1 MVRLHPA
8 VTLVPGAFVVAMAA
22 LFVVAAGDRSGIA
35 PGARVGLADA
45 AVSGSVAGAALSA
58 SPSPTRVMRV
68 TATWYVCPPP
78 ATAARRRPP
87 SRQLACRRPTLRAV
101 PHTAQLPGPLDFAW

>member
-35 PGARVGLADA
+35 PGARVRLADA

-58 SPSPTRVMRV
+58 SPTRVMRV
-68 TATWYVCPPP
+68 TATWYVCPPS
-78 ATAARRRPP
+78 ATAARPRPP